1 MDDYELNSNFSKIIE
16 ILKFLKLYNT
26 KIEQTLIGISEYS
39 KFCDAISNLIQGK
52 SFNSEFLVI
61 YGTLSVLDLSDKKKI
76 DNTIGADINAC
87 LFSI

>member
-1 MDDYELNSNFSKIIE
+1 MKITTE
-16 ILKFLKLYNT
+16 NKAILWSILEKYD
-26 KIEQTLIGISEYS
+26 GISEYS

-61 YGTLSVLDLSDKKKI
+61 YGTLSDLDLSDKVKI
-76 DNTIGADINAC
+76 DNTIGSDIDAC